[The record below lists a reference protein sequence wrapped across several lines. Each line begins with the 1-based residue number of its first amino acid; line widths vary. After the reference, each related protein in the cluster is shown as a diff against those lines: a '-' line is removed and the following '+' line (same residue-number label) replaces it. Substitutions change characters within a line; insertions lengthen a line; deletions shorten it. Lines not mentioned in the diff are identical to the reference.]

1 VRYLLVTN
9 LFYVCPLNGRCNEV
23 DAEHIVLCLQNAI
36 LLVSSMVV
44 RVLYS
49 KISVV
54 KSDVQRVVHP
64 NVFL

>member
-1 VRYLLVTN
+1 M
-9 LFYVCPLNGRCNEV
+9 CPLNGRCNEV